1 VLCKRKNESPLC
13 PLRKFSDKKQQAFEE
28 REALLLTIAEGI
40 METEGFSGL
49 TMDKLV
55 AACAFSK
62 GTVYNHFNS
71 KEDLLS
77 ALCIKS
83 MIMALEL
90 FKKARKFAGGS
101 REKLLAIHYAYRL
114 HALSHPTL
122 FLCVLTSRTPA
133 IREKA
138 SAARLLKQEQ
148 LDKEMTHYCDELFE
162 LGMQQGEL
170 PQGSSTEINQLVF
183 AAWAMSF
190 GTNALLSMANQ
201 VEGVQRLDAN
211 MAVLQNANLLM
222 DGMAWQPLSRQ
233 VDYLVCWQRIG
244 QEIFKQELVA
254 LGQSD
259 IDG

>member
-1 VLCKRKNESPLC
+1 MNPVFGKKKAESPCC
-13 PLRKFSDKKQQAFEE
+13 PLRRINIKKQQAIAQ
-28 REALLLTIAEGI
+28 REAQLLTIAEGI

-55 AACAFSK
+55 AACSFSK

-83 MIMALEL
+83 MLMALEL
-90 FKKARKFAGGS
+90 FKKAAEFNGSS
-101 REKLLAIHYAYRL
+101 REKMLAIHYAYRL

-138 SAARLLKQEQ
+138 STARLLKQEQ

-162 LGMQQGEL
+162 LAMQQGEL
-170 PQGSSTEINQLVF
+170 AQASAAQRNQLVF

-190 GTNALLSMANQ
+190 GTNVLLSMANQ
-201 VEGVQRLDAN
+201 VEGVQRVDAT
-211 MAVLQNANLLM
+211 MAVLLNANLLL
-222 DGMAWQPLSRQ
+222 DGMAWQPLSTE
-233 VDYLVCWQRIG
+233 VDYRSSWQRI
-244 QEIFKQELVA
+244 EEEVFKDEFLR
-254 LGQSD
+254 LGN
-259 IDG
+259 